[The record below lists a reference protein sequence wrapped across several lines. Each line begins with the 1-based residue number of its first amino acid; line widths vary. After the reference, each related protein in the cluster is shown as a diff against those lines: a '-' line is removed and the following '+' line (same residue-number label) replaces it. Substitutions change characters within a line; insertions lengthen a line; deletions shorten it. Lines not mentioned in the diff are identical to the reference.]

1 MAAALTDLAQI
12 KVKIALAVNGIAP
25 PKGWPQ
31 IGLLIAIWWGSDW
44 LARLTGL
51 PMPGSALGM
60 ILLLLAL
67 LSGWVNPAWL
77 RQGSASLLNH
87 MLLFFIPAMMAPL
100 GHRELFGLVGLKI
113 LGVIVV
119 GTTIIMTT
127 TALIVEL
134 YYRQRLKAAEAKS

>member
-1 MAAALTDLAQI
+1 MTSTLIHLSRVKT
-12 KVKIALAVNGIAP
+12 KIALAVDAIAP

-44 LARLTGL
+44 LARITAL

-60 ILLLLAL
+60 VLLLLAL

-127 TALIVEL
+127 TALIVEF
-134 YYRQRLKAAEAKS
+134 YYRLRLKTRGAEA

>member
-1 MAAALTDLAQI
+1 MTTALINLSHI
-12 KVKIALAVNGIAP
+12 KSKIALAVNGIAP
-25 PKGWPQ
+25 PQGWPQ

-44 LARLTGL
+44 LARIAGL

-60 ILLLLAL
+60 VLLLLAL
-67 LSGWVNPAWL
+67 LTGLVKPAWL

-100 GHRELFGLVGLKI
+100 GHRELFGLVGLKM

-134 YYRQRLKAAEAKS
+134 YYRRRLKAAGAKA

>member
-1 MAAALTDLAQI
+1 MTSALIDLSHI
-12 KVKIALAVNGIAP
+12 KAKILLGVNNVAP
-25 PKGWPQ
+25 PQGWPQ
-31 IGLLIAIWWGSDW
+31 IGLLIAIWWGSEW
-44 LARLTGL
+44 LARRTGI

-134 YYRQRLKAAEAKS
+134 YYRRRLKAAEVKS